1 MALRVDDDDLRAAAS
16 RWRALAAGLTSGAT
30 LDVSGLSSQASAL
43 VVNEI
48 HAGAAV
54 PAASPVSVT
63 YSAKSGNRTDGIFK
77 DSLAAQGIQLAQRHD
92 ARIGLL
98 HGRCAL
104 SRRY

>member
-48 HAGAAV
+48 DAGAAV
-54 PAASPVSVT
+54 TGQAFAARTHITGLKTDAAALAYRSHEDNAAST
-63 YSAKSGNRTDGIFK
+63 
-77 DSLAAQGIQLAQRHD
+77 
-92 ARIGLL
+92 L
-98 HGRCAL
+98 HAIANAL
-104 SRRY
+104 